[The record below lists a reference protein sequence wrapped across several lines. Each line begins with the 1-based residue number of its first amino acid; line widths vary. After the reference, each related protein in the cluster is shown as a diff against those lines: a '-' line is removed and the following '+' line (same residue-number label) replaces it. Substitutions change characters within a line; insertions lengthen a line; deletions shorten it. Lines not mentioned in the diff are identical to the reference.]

1 MPQFLGQVVQQL
13 LRRTFTIDVKCERCH
28 GPLRLIALIKTE
40 TIIKRIL
47 GAMHL
52 PTQPPQLA
60 AQVHRWRRAVR
71 RRLAQPAVNPGEGVM
86 G

>member
-1 MPQFLGQVVQQL
+1 
-13 LRRTFTIDVKCERCH
+13 
-28 GPLRLIALIKTE
+28 LIALIKTE